1 MRGSFKTL
9 SCFASGWF
17 VLWINQ
23 DFSKTGKIQ
32 SLRSTSPGMHFCD
45 VKYRRR
51 KWPNDNQGLYQ
62 ILKDFCRFA
71 EWNGSHSWNR
81 YRAKND
87 FRTPLPEIYKTYRH
101 HPLET
106 HPLDKTSA
114 DTGVTRIIRWAYL
127 TGGAHLYKVRKA
139 VGSRSSSI
147 DIKNNTFGPYIP
159 ERTVKRRKESDFTD
173 SFLLLRYL

>member
-9 SCFASGWF
+9 S
-17 VLWINQ
+17 VYQ
-23 DFSKTGKIQ
+23 DALHLVNLSYELIKIFPKQ
-32 SLRSTSPGMHFCD
+32 EKYNLSDQLRRACTS
-45 VKYRRR
+45 VTL
-51 KWPNDNQGLYQ
+51 N
-62 ILKDFCRFA
+62 IA
-71 EWNGSHSWNR
+71 EGNGSHSWNR

-101 HPLET
+101 HTLET

-114 DTGVTRIIRWAYL
+114 DNGATRIIRWAYL

-147 DIKNNTFGPYIP
+147 DIKKQHFSW
-159 ERTVKRRKESDFTD
+159 KRRKESVKSD